1 MKVTKEDKKI
11 ARKMGI
17 KKDEWELILKT
28 SDKKSWAYRIAREEL
43 EKLNEGKI

>member
-28 SDKKSWAYRIAREEL
+28 SDKKSWAYRIAKGTLDEMN
-43 EKLNEGKI
+43 KGKI